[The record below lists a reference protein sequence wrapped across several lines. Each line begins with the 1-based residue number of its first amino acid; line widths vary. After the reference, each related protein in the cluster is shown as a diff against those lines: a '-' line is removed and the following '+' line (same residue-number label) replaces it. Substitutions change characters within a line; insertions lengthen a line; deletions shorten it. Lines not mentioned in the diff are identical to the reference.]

1 MPFSASRQTANEG
14 RQEKTMRRIN
24 ATGKKESK
32 RVPYHFGKKLRMVRE
47 HKGMTLK
54 VVADKAG
61 VSESLVSQIERNKV
75 SPAIDTLL
83 ALADALDINLEF
95 LFEEHR
101 RKRPV
106 KITRSDERRTVSEDT
121 IKYEELARTDKSEK
135 DNQFEAY
142 VIRLPPHS
150 RTHRGSYGHI
160 GWELGVVTKGA
171 ITLKYEEKEYE
182 LKTGDSASFSAS
194 TPHMLENKTDGDAEA
209 IWIVTPPQRFIE

>member
-1 MPFSASRQTANEG
+1 MPFSSARQTANKKRRE
-14 RQEKTMRRIN
+14 ETMTRIN
-24 ATGKKESK
+24 SADKKEIK
-32 RVPYHFGKKLRMVRE
+32 RVPYHFGEKLRMVRE

-95 LFEEHR
+95 LFEEYR

-106 KITRSDERRTVSEDT
+106 KITRSDERRTISEDDVT
-121 IKYEELARTDKSEK
+121 YEELAVSDRSEK
-135 DNQFEAY
+135 ENRFEAY
-142 VIRLPPHS
+142 AIKMKPHS

-160 GWELGVVTKGA
+160 GWELGVVVKGV
-171 ITLKYEEKEYE
+171 ITLKYEEETYE
-182 LKTGDSASFSAS
+182 LKAGDSASFPAGSS
-194 TPHMLENKTDGDAEA
+194 HMLENKTKENAEA
-209 IWIVTPPQRFIE
+209 IWIVTPPQRFTE